1 MFLNIYI
8 SSQVINYVFVIP
20 FVILFALHL
29 IAYLIYWFFYVPR
42 SSKYVSQKTGLS
54 LNFLDASKAS
64 SYEAHFSIYWKI
76 FVLSLI
82 INVTIFWS
90 ISALVP
96 LSTIFQDRSQVSE
109 DTLQRFNSAMHFW
122 YFILALLGTALNGVN
137 ILAGL
142 ITLKLLAR
150 AKSKKAAPIRV
161 DFNELFKFSDL
172 PTSTNELLEMK
183 PSSKHKNRG
192 SVFIRRLQL
201 RTEKRIGKILSKTPQ
216 DKVKLEIYKE
226 LSKWQYSL
234 WINFPMMNK
243 NLKLKILKTKM
254 RDILIRISSVQ
265 SLI

>member
-20 FVILFALHL
+20 FIILFALHL
-29 IAYLIYWFFYVPR
+29 IAYLLYWFFYVPR
-42 SSKYVSQKTGLS
+42 SSKNVSKKTGLS

-64 SYEAHFSIYWKI
+64 NYEPHFSIYWKI
-76 FVLSLI
+76 FVLALI
-82 INVTIFWS
+82 ISASLFWS
-90 ISALVP
+90 ISALVS
-96 LSTIFQDRSQVSE
+96 LSTILQDRNQVSQE
-109 DTLQRFNSAMHFW
+109 TLERFNSAVSFW
-122 YFILALLGTALNGVN
+122 YFVLAILGTALNGVN

-150 AKSKKAAPIRV
+150 VKSKKAAPIRV
-161 DFNELFKFSDL
+161 DFNELFKFSNL
-172 PTSTNELLEMK
+172 PNSTNELLEVT
-183 PSSKHKNRG
+183 PGSKHKNRG

-201 RTEKRIGKILSKTPQ
+201 RTEKRIGKILSKAPQ
-216 DKVKLEIYKE
+216 DKIKLEIYKE

-254 RDILIRISSVQ
+254 RDILIRISSVH